1 MMIRQSIKKYRAVAL
16 CSAVLLSLPAVAQQ
30 TIKISVI
37 SGNAPANTPIGAAID
52 VFMPT
57 VDKILAKSNRYKVAW
72 VQGFSGTIVKT
83 RGELEGLESGLG
95 DLGIVPAV
103 FYSDKL
109 PLYQV
114 TYQTPFSSRDPQ
126 VLTDAIN
133 HVVEKFPEFQRQWDK
148 YNQVTLMT
156 SAAAAN
162 YAIWTKREV
171 KSLAELKGVKIGV
184 GGPNLP
190 WLRSTGATG
199 VLSTADTIYN
209 SLQTGVYDGIVM
221 WQQIVGALKFCELA
235 PYHLDAGL
243 GGVAMFVFNA
253 NKNSWAKFPDEVKGA
268 ITQAMKPWS
277 DENIR
282 RINDGDRN
290 GEDLCVKSY
299 KQRTV
304 RLSDADTRAW
314 ANSLP
319 PLGRDW
325 AKQVDSAGLP
335 GSKVLAE
342 WMAFMR
348 AKKQPVVRD
357 WDKQ

>member
-1 MMIRQSIKKYRAVAL
+1 MIRHRFNRYHAVAL

-57 VDKILAKSNRYKVAW
+57 VDKILAKSGRYKVGW

-95 DLGIVPAV
+95 DLGIVPIV
-103 FYSDKL
+103 FYPDKL

-114 TYQTPFSSRDPQ
+114 TYQTPFSSKDPQ
-126 VLTDAIN
+126 VITDAIN

-148 YNQVTLMT
+148 FNQLTLMT

-190 WLRSTGATG
+190 WIRSTGAIG

-243 GGVAMFVFNA
+243 GGVAIFSFNA
-253 NKNSWAKFPDEVKGA
+253 NKASWAKFPDEVKGA

-282 RINDGDRN
+282 RINDGDRQS
-290 GEDLCVKSY
+290 EALCVKSY

-304 RLSDADTRAW
+304 RLSDGDTRAW

-319 PLGRDW
+319 PVGRDW
-325 AKQVDSAGLP
+325 AMQLVSAGQP

-342 WMAFMR
+342 WMDFMR
-348 AKKQPVVRD
+348 VKKQPVVRA